1 MFVGGETMPNLI
13 VGPVRLVALPEQET
27 ALARASSSALAAF
40 VLPDAPLTLRLEN
53 PQTGQQVETK
63 VPAAAVRVLADV
75 LARMAQG
82 QAVTLIPLHAELS
95 TQQAA
100 DILNV
105 SRPYFIKLLD
115 QKQMPYRKV
124 GEQRRVRY
132 QDLQSYMEAYQKAAN
147 TALEDMTAQ
156 AERMGLY
163 E

>member
-1 MFVGGETMPNLI
+1 MPNLI
-13 VGPVRLVALPEQET
+13 VGPVRPVALPEQET

-40 VLPDAPLTLRLEN
+40 ILPDAPLTLRLEN
-53 PQTGQQVETK
+53 PQTGQQMETT

-75 LARMAQG
+75 LGRMAQG
-82 QAVTLIPLHAELS
+82 QAVTLIPLHTELS

-115 QKQMPYRKV
+115 EKKMPYRKV

-132 QDLQSYMEAYQKAAN
+132 QDLQSYMETYQQQAN
-147 TALEDMTAQ
+147 VSLEEMTDQ
-156 AERMGLY
+156 AESMGLY